1 MIEQTIATLN
11 NLPNE
16 TIYFF
21 LFFIAFIEYV
31 LPPVPGDTLMVFGAY
46 LAGTGKL
53 DILTVYILTT
63 LGSIIGF
70 LILFFI
76 GKYYG
81 RKFFLKK
88 NYRFFPKE
96 LILQI
101 EKWFQ
106 RYGVGL
112 ITANRFLSGARSAV
126 SLFAGMS
133 NTNVYSTTFA
143 ALVSS
148 MIWNAL
154 LLSGGYF
161 LGKNWQMV
169 VTIVMRYN
177 QIIFA
182 VFILL
187 LLFYFWKKKK
197 NNVSAP

>member
-1 MIEQTIATLN
+1 
-11 NLPNE
+11 
-16 TIYFF
+16 
-21 LFFIAFIEYV
+21 
-31 LPPVPGDTLMVFGAY
+31 MVFGAY

-53 DILTVYILTT
+53 DILAVYILTT

-81 RKFFLKK
+81 REFFLKK

-96 LILQI
+96 LIFQI

-112 ITANRFLSGARSAV
+112 ITVNRFLSGARSAV

-133 NTNVYSTTFA
+133 NTNVYSTTLA
-143 ALVSS
+143 ALGSS

-161 LGKNWQMV
+161 LGKNWQLV

-177 QIIFA
+177 QLIFIL
-182 VFILL
+182 FILL

-197 NNVSAP
+197 NNAGTS

>member
-1 MIEQTIATLN
+1 MIEQTIITLN

-53 DILTVYILTT
+53 DILTVYTLIT

-88 NYRFFPKE
+88 NYRFFPNE

-106 RYGVGL
+106 RYGFGL
-112 ITANRFLSGARSAV
+112 IAANRFLSGARSAV

-133 NTNVYSTTFA
+133 NTNVYSTTLA
-143 ALVSS
+143 ALGSS

-161 LGKNWQMV
+161 LGKNWQLV

-177 QIIFA
+177 QLIFIL
-182 VFILL
+182 FILL

-197 NNVSAP
+197 NNAGTS

>member
-1 MIEQTIATLN
+1 MIEQTIITLN
-11 NLPNE
+11 NLPTE

-31 LPPVPGDTLMVFGAY
+31 LPPFPGDTLMVFGAY
-46 LAGTGKL
+46 LAGTGTL

-106 RYGVGL
+106 RYGFGL
-112 ITANRFLSGARSAV
+112 IAANRFLSGARSAV

-133 NTNVYSTTFA
+133 NTNVYSTTLA
-143 ALVSS
+143 ALGSS

-161 LGKNWQMV
+161 LGKNWQLV

-177 QIIFA
+177 QLIFIL
-182 VFILL
+182 FILL

-197 NNVSAP
+197 NNAGTS

>member
-1 MIEQTIATLN
+1 MIEQAIITLN

-21 LFFIAFIEYV
+21 LIFIAFIEYV

-70 LILFFI
+70 LLLFFI

-96 LILQI
+96 LLLQI
-101 EKWFQ
+101 EKWFH
-106 RYGVGL
+106 RYGICL
-112 ITANRFLSGARSAV
+112 ITANRFLSGARSAI

-133 NTNVYSTTFA
+133 NTNVYSTTSA
-143 ALVSS
+143 ALASS
-148 MIWNAL
+148 LIWNAL

-161 LGKNWQMV
+161 LGKNWQLV

-197 NNVSAP
+197 NNASAS

>member
-1 MIEQTIATLN
+1 MIEQAIITLN

-16 TIYFF
+16 TIYFL

-31 LPPVPGDTLMVFGAY
+31 LPPFPGDTLMVFGAY

-53 DILTVYILTT
+53 DILIVYILTT

-133 NTNVYSTTFA
+133 NTNVYSTTLA

-161 LGKNWQMV
+161 LGKNWRLV

-177 QIIFA
+177 QLIFIL
-182 VFILL
+182 FILL

-197 NNVSAP
+197 NNAGTS

>member
-1 MIEQTIATLN
+1 MIEQTIITLN

-53 DILTVYILTT
+53 DILTVYTLTT

-96 LILQI
+96 LIFQI

-106 RYGVGL
+106 RYGFGL

-133 NTNVYSTTFA
+133 NTNVYSTTLA

-161 LGKNWQMV
+161 LGKNWQLV

-177 QIIFA
+177 QLIFIL
-182 VFILL
+182 FILL

-197 NNVSAP
+197 NNAGTS

>member
-1 MIEQTIATLN
+1 MIEQTIITLN

-53 DILTVYILTT
+53 DILTVYTLIT

-96 LILQI
+96 LIFQI

-106 RYGVGL
+106 RYGFGL

-133 NTNVYSTTFA
+133 NTNVYSTTLA

-161 LGKNWQMV
+161 LGKNWQLV

-177 QIIFA
+177 QLIFIL
-182 VFILL
+182 FILL

-197 NNVSAP
+197 NNAGTS

>member
-1 MIEQTIATLN
+1 MPVN
-11 NLPNE
+11 G
-16 TIYFF
+16 FDVF
-21 LFFIAFIEYV
+21 DGDGHV
-31 LPPVPGDTLMVFGAY
+31 LEDSDWV
-46 LAGTGKL
+46 
-53 DILTVYILTT
+53 
-63 LGSIIGF
+63 

-81 RKFFLKK
+81 REFFLKK
-88 NYRFFPKE
+88 NYRFFPNE

-106 RYGVGL
+106 RYGFGL
-112 ITANRFLSGARSAV
+112 IAANRFLSGARSAV

-133 NTNVYSTTFA
+133 NTNVYSTTLA

-161 LGKNWQMV
+161 LGKNWQLV

-177 QIIFA
+177 QLIFIL
-182 VFILL
+182 FILL
-187 LLFYFWKKKK
+187 ILFYFWKKKK
-197 NNVSAP
+197 NNASTS

>member
-1 MIEQTIATLN
+1 MIEQAIITLN

-21 LFFIAFIEYV
+21 LIFIAFIEYV

-70 LILFFI
+70 LLLFFI

-96 LILQI
+96 LLLQI
-101 EKWFQ
+101 EKWFH
-106 RYGVGL
+106 RYGVCL
-112 ITANRFLSGARSAV
+112 ITANRFLSGARSAI

-133 NTNVYSTTFA
+133 NTNVYSTTSS
-143 ALVSS
+143 ALASS
-148 MIWNAL
+148 LIWNAL
-154 LLSGGYF
+154 LLSCGYF
-161 LGKNWQMV
+161 LGKNWQLV

-197 NNVSAP
+197 NNASAS

>member
-1 MIEQTIATLN
+1 MIEQTIITLN

-16 TIYFF
+16 TIYFL

-31 LPPVPGDTLMVFGAY
+31 LPPFPGDTLMVFGAY

-53 DILTVYILTT
+53 DILIVYILTT

-96 LILQI
+96 LIFQI

-112 ITANRFLSGARSAV
+112 ITVNRFLSGARSAV

-133 NTNVYSTTFA
+133 NTNVYSTTLA
-143 ALVSS
+143 ALGSS

-161 LGKNWQMV
+161 LGKNWQLV

-177 QIIFA
+177 QLIFIL
-182 VFILL
+182 FILL

-197 NNVSAP
+197 NNAGTS

>member
-1 MIEQTIATLN
+1 MIAQTIITLN
-11 NLPNE
+11 NLPSE

-31 LPPVPGDTLMVFGAY
+31 LPPLPGDTLMVFGAY

-53 DILTVYILTT
+53 DILTLYILTT

-70 LILFFI
+70 LTLFFI

-81 RKFFLKK
+81 REFFLKK

-133 NTNVYSTTFA
+133 NTNVYSTTLA

-154 LLSGGYF
+154 LLFGGYF
-161 LGKNWQMV
+161 LGKNWQLV
-169 VTIVMRYN
+169 ITIVMRYN

-197 NNVSAP
+197 NNKSVS